1 MIVWGNRC
9 AMCGYG
15 TEVEWHDHGICDD
28 CRRHLDRVER
38 EDGYRPNPP
47 ARAKHRRVEHE

>member
-15 TEVEWHDHGICDD
+15 TETEWHDHGICDD
-28 CRRHLDRVER
+28 CHRYLDRVGR
-38 EDGYRPNPP
+38 EEGYPPNPP
-47 ARAKHRRVEHE
+47 ARPKK